1 MGRPGLVLG
10 TAGTIRIYPAP
21 KGYKAV
27 TRYRDWDGKVRQ
39 VKRHGATKG
48 AARRNL
54 AAAIRDRSSGTSQI
68 DINGET
74 KLRVLSEVWFDE
86 VQGRDLSPSTIQAY
100 RDRLDKQILP
110 SLGELRLRELSVGVV
125 DRHLAAVKVAHGP
138 SLAKTT
144 RSVLSGLF
152 TLACRYDAIATNPC
166 RDVGRISV
174 KPKRPPTALTIDDLR
189 RLHQWL
195 SCDEQSVERDLP
207 DLVLFL
213 MATGLRIGEAL
224 AVQWRDLDLDE
235 CTVEVRGTV
244 LRLRSGGLIIKSSPK
259 SAAGRRIL
267 ELPSWAVTML
277 RRRQPKDVDADEV
290 ATRQVF
296 PAPIAGGLR
305 DPNNTLKMMRQ
316 AFRHAGFD
324 GVTSHYFRK
333 TVATLMDEAGLSARS
348 AADQL
353 GHAKPS
359 LTADIYM
366 GRRKRA
372 TGAAEVLEDLFQF

>member
-1 MGRPGLVLG
+1 MNLV
-10 TAGTIRIYPAP
+10 
-21 KGYKAV
+21 
-27 TRYRDWDGKVRQ
+27 
-39 VKRHGATKG
+39 
-48 AARRNL
+48 
-54 AAAIRDRSSGTSQI
+54 AAIRDRSSGTSEI

-74 KLRVLSEVWFDE
+74 KLRVLADVWFDQ
-86 VQGRDLSPSTIQAY
+86 VKGRDLSPSTVQAY

-125 DRHLAAVKVAHGP
+125 ERHLAAVKVRHGP

-144 RSVLSGLF
+144 RSVLSGMF

-174 KPKRPPTALTIDDLR
+174 KPKRPPTALTIDELK

-195 SCDEQSVERDLP
+195 SCDEQSMERDLP
-207 DLVLFL
+207 DLVLLL

-244 LRLRSGGLIIKSSPK
+244 LRLRAGGLIIKPSPK

-277 RRRQPKDVDADEV
+277 RQRQPNDVDEDEL
-290 ATRQVF
+290 AGQQIF
-296 PAPIAGGLR
+296 PAPVAGGLC

-324 GVTSHYFRK
+324 GVTSHY
-333 TVATLMDEAGLSARS
+333 SARPWP
-348 AADQL
+348 L
-353 GHAKPS
+353 
-359 LTADIYM
+359 
-366 GRRKRA
+366 
-372 TGAAEVLEDLFQF
+372 

>member
-1 MGRPGLVLG
+1 M
-10 TAGTIRIYPAP
+10 
-21 KGYKAV
+21 KA
-27 TRYRDWDGKVRQ
+27 
-39 VKRHGATKG
+39 
-48 AARRNL
+48 
-54 AAAIRDRSSGTSQI
+54 
-68 DINGET
+68 
-74 KLRVLSEVWFDE
+74 
-86 VQGRDLSPSTIQAY
+86 
-100 RDRLDKQILP
+100 
-110 SLGELRLRELSVGVV
+110 
-125 DRHLAAVKVAHGP
+125 AHGP

-174 KPKRPPTALTIDDLR
+174 KPKRPPTALTVEDLR

-195 SCDEQSVERDLP
+195 SRDEQSVERDLP

-213 MATGLRIGEAL
+213 TATGLRIGEAL

-244 LRLRSGGLIIKSSPK
+244 LRLRAGGLIIKPSPK
-259 SAAGRRIL
+259 SAAGLRIL

-277 RRRQPKDVDADEV
+277 RRRQPDDVGEDELMGQ
-290 ATRQVF
+290 QVF
-296 PAPIAGGLR
+296 PAPLAGGLR

-316 AFRHAGFD
+316 AFKHAGFA

-333 TVATLMDEAGLSARS
+333 TVATLMDDAGLSARA

-372 TGAAEVLEDLFQF
+372 TGAAEVLEDLF